1 VRVRQFELRLLAVA
15 LTVLWGLG
23 GLITLVAYR
32 PGGPIDVFVGLAA
45 SLPLPVAAA
54 AIVWPPLV
62 RSDRGSAGIFW
73 LGIGA
78 GLLLLPS
85 IAALSDQIIQGGTQ
99 PLLPSL
105 EIIYPWVL
113 ALLGTSLFAGLGVSR
128 QLISETGIGRR
139 RLAASVG
146 FAVATTVLIGAV
158 FAGVS
163 LADNA
168 ALADRPATTSR
179 FGPTDARL
187 TPPQCAG
194 AIEPASTAQIELD
207 LWGDVDGRSIGTASL
222 TGKRSGSDV
231 SWTAQVVRGDL
242 FGEYGAVLL
251 GPSAWTLEP
260 EGEWT
265 AAMRSE
271 LQGDPTDSDLL
282 DTTILAQALSPT
294 YRATAEDRGLEY
306 VEGAPA
312 RHCRVAV
319 DGLTFMATF
328 PQLIWLSGDAS
339 VKAWRGQLDYWI
351 FGDGELGRVEGF
363 VNGAAQD
370 ILPHGLLATVNVR
383 MTATY
388 RGQGVAITAPRS

>member
-15 LTVLWGLG
+15 LTLLWALG
-23 GLITLVAYR
+23 GLITLAAYR
-32 PGGPIDVFVGLAA
+32 PGGPVDVLVGLAA
-45 SLPLPVAAA
+45 SLPLPVAVAS
-54 AIVWPPLV
+54 IVWPPLV
-62 RSDRGSAGIFW
+62 RSDRGAAGIFW

-85 IAALSDQIIQGGTQ
+85 IAGLSDQIVQGGTQ

-105 EIIYPWVL
+105 EVFYPWVL
-113 ALLGTSLFAGLGVSR
+113 ALFGTSLFAGLGLSR
-128 QLISETGIGRR
+128 QLISEVGIGRR

-146 FAVATTVLIGAV
+146 FAVATTILIGAV

-168 ALADRPATTSR
+168 ALADRPGRTSP
-179 FGPTDARL
+179 FGPTAANL
-187 TPPQCAG
+187 TPPDCNGEIVRA
-194 AIEPASTAQIELD
+194 ATAQIDVD
-207 LWGDVDGRSIGTASL
+207 LWGDVDGSSIGTASL
-222 TGKRSGSDV
+222 MGERSGNDL
-231 SWTAQVVRGDL
+231 SWKAQVARGDL
-242 FGEYGAVLL
+242 FGEYGVVLL

-265 AAMRSE
+265 PAMRAE
-271 LQGDPTDSDLL
+271 LQSDQLRSDLL
-282 DTTILAQALSPT
+282 DDTVLAQALSRSN
-294 YRATAEDRGLEY
+294 RATAEDRGLEY
-306 VEGAPA
+306 VEGARA

-319 DGLTFMATF
+319 DGPTFMATF
-328 PQLIWLSGDAS
+328 PQLTWLSGDAS

-383 MTATY
+383 LTATN
-388 RGQGVAITAPRS
+388 RDEIVTITAPRN